1 MRESL
6 VMIWVYAMVSVV
18 LVSLLSLLGLLF
30 LAADEAK
37 LRRILLVLV
46 SFAVGGLFGDAF
58 IHLIPEAFKQLGLGL
73 STSLLIIL
81 GIILFFAVEKLI
93 RWRHCHLPVSEHHL
107 HPVAALNLVGDAVH
121 NCLDGVLIGASYA
134 VSIPIGVTTTLAV
147 LLHEIPHEIG
157 DFAILVHAG
166 FTVRRAI
173 LFNFLT
179 ALTAILG
186 TVLALTVGPHVQA
199 FSVSMLPVAAGG
211 FIYIAG
217 SDLIP
222 EIQESCDGIRMTVVQ
237 FLAIV
242 LGIAIM
248 ALLILLE

>member
-1 MRESL
+1 
-6 VMIWVYAMVSVV
+6 MIWTYALVSVV
-18 LVSLLSLLGLLF
+18 LVSLLSLLGLMF
-30 LAADEAK
+30 LAADETK
-37 LRRILLVLV
+37 LRRILLVLI
-46 SFAVGGLFGDAF
+46 SFAIGGLSGDAF
-58 IHLIPEAFKQLGLGL
+58 IHLIPESFKQLGFRL

-81 GIILFFAVEKLI
+81 GMFLFFAVEKLI
-93 RWRHCHLPVSEHHL
+93 RWRHCHFSTSEHHI

-121 NCLDGVLIGASYA
+121 NFLDGIVIGASYA
-134 VSIPIGVTTTLAV
+134 VSIPLGVTTTLAV

-157 DFAILVHAG
+157 DFGILVHAG
-166 FTVRRAI
+166 FSVRRAI

-186 TVLALTVGPHVQA
+186 TILALAVGPYLQA
-199 FSVSMLPVAAGG
+199 FSVSMLPIAAGG

-222 EIQESCDGIRMTVVQ
+222 EVQAGCDSVWITAIQ
-237 FLAIV
+237 FLVIA

-248 ALLILLE
+248 ALLVLVG